1 MRTNNTNEEYGIK
14 LEELS
19 LTAGMCLRT
28 SGCTMLF
35 CEEGRAIVTL
45 NFERRIIKRGNI
57 VLIFPDVCLKVEHV
71 SNRTTVRQL
80 EITPILIDEATLSV
94 SSSFWDYLFVNL
106 ILYPNEEQ
114 KALLD
119 SWMKQMQWIVSISSL
134 RHKHILFRNHIAN
147 LFIGLEVELLPFLGI
162 RKDTDMNPSRQI
174 LNKFYRLVV
183 KHCHTQ
189 HNVRFYADKLCIT
202 PYYLSKVTRNTMELS
217 PKEIIDLQIVAEMK
231 QMLLFSNYS
240 VKEISNCFNFDTLS
254 YMRRYFQKHTGM
266 TPTEFKKSN
275 ELGNNDT
282 SLR

>member
-1 MRTNNTNEEYGIK
+1 MRTNNTNDGIK

-106 ILYPNEEQ
+106 I
-114 KALLD
+114 
-119 SWMKQMQWIVSISSL
+119 S
-134 RHKHILFRNHIAN
+134 
-147 LFIGLEVELLPFLGI
+147 
-162 RKDTDMNPSRQI
+162 
-174 LNKFYRLVV
+174 
-183 KHCHTQ
+183 
-189 HNVRFYADKLCIT
+189 
-202 PYYLSKVTRNTMELS
+202 
-217 PKEIIDLQIVAEMK
+217 
-231 QMLLFSNYS
+231 
-240 VKEISNCFNFDTLS
+240 
-254 YMRRYFQKHTGM
+254 
-266 TPTEFKKSN
+266 
-275 ELGNNDT
+275 
-282 SLR
+282 